1 MNKDGF
7 FLVRIA
13 ATQAQVD
20 RELARLAMLC
30 RVELP
35 APGVAERVL
44 RRDASVC
51 GTANALAFAKLQ
63 GVLALHFVLQAKLAS
78 QLAGGSVLPERGM
91 TATPR

>member
-1 MNKDGF
+1 M
-7 FLVRIA
+7 LVRIA
-13 ATQAQVD
+13 ATQAQVA

-51 GTANALAFAKLQ
+51 GTANALAFTKLR
-63 GVLALHFVLQAKLAS
+63 GVLALHLVLQAKFATQVAGAS
-78 QLAGGSVLPERGM
+78 SLSMRGL
-91 TATPR
+91 TSP